1 MRDMNATLNSEET
14 LSSIT
19 AKLFDIILKMPVDQR
34 RKLLT
39 ALVKQQKRIGRKYN
53 RREYLMSVEY
63 SVDENLYN
71 GFIKNISSGGVF
83 IECPQE
89 TLKKISAGD
98 MITLTFVHPDK
109 KVHIKMTGEIARI
122 VKTGF
127 GVSFDKILHDLV
139 ASDK

>member
-1 MRDMNATLNSEET
+1 
-14 LSSIT
+14 
-19 AKLFDIILKMPVDQR
+19 
-34 RKLLT
+34 
-39 ALVKQQKRIGRKYN
+39 
-53 RREYLMSVEY
+53 MSVEY
-63 SVDENLYN
+63 SVDEDLYN
-71 GFIKNISSGGVF
+71 GFIKDISSGGVF

-98 MITLTFVHPDK
+98 IITLTFAHPNN

-139 ASDK
+139 VPSK

>member
-1 MRDMNATLNSEET
+1 MTTPQNNEET

-34 RKLLT
+34 RTLLT
-39 ALVKQQKRIGRKYN
+39 ALEKQQKSIGRKYN

-63 SVDENLYN
+63 AVDGNLYN

-83 IECPQE
+83 IECPPE

-98 MITLTFVHPDK
+98 IITLTFVHPDK
-109 KVHIKMTGEIARI
+109 KVHIKMTGEIARA

-139 ASDK
+139 VPSK

>member
-1 MRDMNATLNSEET
+1 MNTPLNSEET

-34 RKLLT
+34 RKLLA
-39 ALVKQQKRIGRKYN
+39 ALEKQQKSLGRKYN

-63 SVDENLYN
+63 SVDEDLYN
-71 GFIKNISSGGVF
+71 GFIKDISSGGVF

-98 MITLTFVHPDK
+98 IITLTFEHPNN

-139 ASDK
+139 VPSK